1 MEILL
6 GIIYIIG
13 KLLKESYDVH
23 KADEYARKHAK
34 RQEV

>member
-13 KLLKESYDVH
+13 RLLKESYDLH
-23 KADEYARKHAK
+23 KADEYARTHVKKH
-34 RQEV
+34 